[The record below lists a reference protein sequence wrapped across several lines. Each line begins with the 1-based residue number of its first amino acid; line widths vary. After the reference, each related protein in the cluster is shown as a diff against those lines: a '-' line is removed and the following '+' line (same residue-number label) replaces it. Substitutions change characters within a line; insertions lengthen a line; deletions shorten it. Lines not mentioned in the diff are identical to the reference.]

1 MKELDLTF
9 VNMANEHAKEMN
21 MAKADT
27 KAVFQQ
33 HNEEESKKLANSFYQ
48 KSIQDKNHS
57 KSQKIAGELYVGRT
71 SNFQNY
77 VKKATLRLT
86 TVVVIIAG
94 IGFVGNKTET
104 LSRYNSRLNH
114 EAKMQLDLDQQ
125 ETFHQ
130 ERDGIV
136 NTVNNAISD
145 LEKID
150 TAKEELKETGNYN
163 SLGKSIDTPHP
174 VTKSEVEGLFVLS
187 DLEKDAIDQTVD
199 QTIEEYKSR

>member
-33 HNEEESKKLANSFYQ
+33 LSEEENKKLVDRFYQ
-48 KSIQDKNHS
+48 KSIQDENHS

-71 SNFQNY
+71 SKFQKY
-77 VKKATLRLT
+77 VKGTVIGLT
-86 TVVVIIAG
+86 TFGVIAG